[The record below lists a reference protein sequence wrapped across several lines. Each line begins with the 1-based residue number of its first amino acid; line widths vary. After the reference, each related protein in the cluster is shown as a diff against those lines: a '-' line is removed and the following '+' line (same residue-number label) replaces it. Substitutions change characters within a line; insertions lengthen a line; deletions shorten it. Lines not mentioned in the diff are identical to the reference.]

1 MAEKLKLGIIT
12 DCIAGL
18 NLTEKFI
25 SRQSDIS
32 VCKLN
37 KGEFDEEYIEFTRAN
52 STKQADFLFDIDALL
67 ISIKPPRVILLVC
80 KDFSQDS
87 LRSLMEKLDRGDTL
101 IDCCDMSYKESALN
115 AKMMARAG
123 ISYLGTGFVYATDDI
138 IKRPSF
144 MISGDRNVY
153 NKIKGIFGDVSASVD
168 RMSCAA
174 YVGPDGAGQFVKMV
188 NSAIYYSYLEL
199 ISETVY
205 LLRYTLGL
213 QPDEIC
219 DVLADFNSG
228 EASGFLVDTASD
240 VIYRKD
246 KKTGKY
252 LIDIALDR
260 VKYSVK
266 DMWIGNAAFE
276 LGCPI
281 PTILESVNMRFM
293 SRCISERI
301 ASSQLVEAIAPAK
314 ISFSEQKAFIESCR
328 RTLYVGMI
336 CGLAQGF
343 SLLKRASDAYE
354 WDMDILAV
362 ACTLQGGTF
371 IQSDILFRIIE
382 AYSAKSKPDNIL
394 LSDYFSGIVNEYCPD
409 VRKIAALCVNQGY
422 PLPAIS
428 SILQYIDCYRC
439 RRLPTVSIQLIR
451 DCIAENGFERLDGPG
466 VFYGDWN
473 SPDEIVSQKK
483 TK

>member
-1 MAEKLKLGIIT
+1 
-12 DCIAGL
+12 
-18 NLTEKFI
+18 
-25 SRQSDIS
+25 
-32 VCKLN
+32 
-37 KGEFDEEYIEFTRAN
+37 
-52 STKQADFLFDIDALL
+52 
-67 ISIKPPRVILLVC
+67 
-80 KDFSQDS
+80 
-87 LRSLMEKLDRGDTL
+87 
-101 IDCCDMSYKESALN
+101 
-115 AKMMARAG
+115 
-123 ISYLGTGFVYATDDI
+123 
-138 IKRPSF
+138 

-343 SLLKRASDAYE
+343 SLLKKASDAYE

>member
-18 NLTEKFI
+18 HLTEKFI
-25 SRQSDIS
+25 NRQSDVS
-32 VCKLN
+32 VCKLS
-37 KGEFDEEYIEFTRAN
+37 KGEIDETYIDFTRAN
-52 STKQADFLFDIDALL
+52 SQTKADFLFDVDALL
-67 ISIKPPRVILLVC
+67 ISLKPPRVIVLVC
-80 KDFSQDS
+80 KDFSQEE
-87 LRSLMEKLDRGDTL
+87 LRALSEKLDKGDTL

-115 AKMMARAG
+115 AKMLARTG

-153 NKIKGIFGDVSASVD
+153 NKIKGIFGDIASSVE

-188 NSAIYYSYLEL
+188 NSAIYYAYLEL

-205 LLRYTLGL
+205 LLRSMLDL

-219 DVLADFNSG
+219 DCLADFNSG

-246 KKTGKY
+246 EKTGKY
-252 LIDIALDR
+252 LVDIAMDR
-260 VKYSVK
+260 VEFSHK

-293 SRCISERI
+293 SRYISERI
-301 ASSQLVEAIAPAK
+301 ASSQLVESIPKAK
-314 ISFSEQKAFIESCR
+314 ISFGEQKAFMESCR
-328 RTLYVGMI
+328 KTLYVGMI
-336 CGLAQGF
+336 CSLAQGF
-343 SLLKRASDAYE
+343 SLLKKASDVYE
-354 WDMDILAV
+354 WDLDMLAI

-371 IQSDILFRIIE
+371 IQSDVIFRIIE
-382 AYSAKSKPDNIL
+382 AYSGKSKPDNIL
-394 LSDYFSGIVNEYCPD
+394 ISDYFSGVVNDYCGD
-409 VRKIAALCVNQGY
+409 VRKIAALCVKQGY

-483 TK
+483 KK

>member
-25 SRQSDIS
+25 NRQSDIS
-32 VCKLN
+32 VCKIS
-37 KGEFDEEYIEFTRAN
+37 KGEIDKEYIEFTRAN
-52 STKQADFLFDIDALL
+52 SRKQADFLFDIDAMM
-67 ISIKPPRVILLVC
+67 ISLKPPRVILLVC
-80 KDFSQDS
+80 KSFSQDGLKS
-87 LRSLMEKLDRGDTL
+87 LLEKMDRGDTL

-115 AKMMARAG
+115 AKMMARSG

-144 MISGDRNVY
+144 MISGDKSVY
-153 NKIKGIFGDVSASVD
+153 NKIKGVFGDIASSVD

-188 NSAIYYSYLEL
+188 NNAIYYSYLEL
-199 ISETVY
+199 ISETIY
-205 LLRYTLGL
+205 LLRHALGL

-219 DVLADFNSG
+219 NVLADFNSG
-228 EASGFLVDTASD
+228 EASGFLMDTASD

-246 KKTGKY
+246 EKTGKY
-252 LIDIALDR
+252 LIDIVLDR
-260 VKYSVK
+260 VRPSIKE
-266 DMWIGNAAFE
+266 MWIGSAAFE

-281 PTILESVNMRFM
+281 PTILESINMRFM
-293 SRCISERI
+293 SRHISERI
-301 ASSQLVEAIAPAK
+301 ASSQIVESIAPVR
-314 ISFSEQKAFIESCR
+314 ISFSEQKAFVESCR
-328 RTLYVGMI
+328 RTLYAGMI
-336 CGLAQGF
+336 CSLAQGF
-343 SLLKRASDAYE
+343 SMLKKASEVYE
-354 WDMDILAV
+354 WELDMLSI

-371 IQSDILFRIIE
+371 IQSDVIFRMIE
-382 AYSAKSKPDNIL
+382 AYSKKSKPDNIL
-394 LSDYFSGIVNEYCPD
+394 ITDYFSGIINEYSPD
-409 VRKIAALCVNQGY
+409 VRKIAVMCVKQGY

-439 RRLPTVSIQLIR
+439 RRLPTVSELLIR

-466 VFYGDWN
+466 IFYGDWN
-473 SPDEIVSQKK
+473 DPDETVKK
-483 TK
+483 KKMK

>member
-25 SRQSDIS
+25 NRQSDIS

-37 KGEFDEEYIEFTRAN
+37 KGEFDKEYIEFTRKN
-52 STKQADFLFDIDALL
+52 SDKQADFLFDIDALM
-67 ISIKPPRVILLVC
+67 ISVKPPRVILLVC
-80 KDFSQDS
+80 KEFPQEA
-87 LRSLMEKLDRGDTL
+87 LKSLMEKMDRGDTL

-115 AKMMARAG
+115 AKMMTRAG
-123 ISYLGTGFVYATDDI
+123 IDYLGTGFVFATDDM

-144 MISGDRNVY
+144 MISGNKAAY
-153 NKIKGIFGDVSASVD
+153 NHIKGIFGDIASSVD

-199 ISETVY
+199 ISEAIY
-205 LLRYTLGL
+205 LLRYALGL

-219 DVLADFNSG
+219 DVMADFNSG
-228 EASGFLVDTASD
+228 EASGFLIDTASD

-246 KKTGKY
+246 SKTGKY
-252 LIDIALDR
+252 LMDIALDR
-260 VKYSVK
+260 VERSVK

-276 LGCPI
+276 LGCPV
-281 PTILESVNMRFM
+281 PTILEAINMRFM
-293 SRCISERI
+293 SRYISERI
-301 ASSQLVEAIAPAK
+301 ASSQLVEAIAPVK

-328 RTLYVGMI
+328 RTLYLGMI
-336 CGLAQGF
+336 CSLAQGF
-343 SLLKRASDAYE
+343 ALLKKASDIYE
-354 WDMDILAV
+354 WDLDMIAI

-371 IQSDILFRIIE
+371 VQSNLIFRLIE

-394 LSDYFSGIVNEYCPD
+394 ASDYFSGIVNEYCSD
-409 VRKIAALCVNQGY
+409 VRKIAVLCVNQGY

-466 VFYGDWN
+466 IFYGDWN
-473 SPDEIVSQKK
+473 SPDEVVSQKK